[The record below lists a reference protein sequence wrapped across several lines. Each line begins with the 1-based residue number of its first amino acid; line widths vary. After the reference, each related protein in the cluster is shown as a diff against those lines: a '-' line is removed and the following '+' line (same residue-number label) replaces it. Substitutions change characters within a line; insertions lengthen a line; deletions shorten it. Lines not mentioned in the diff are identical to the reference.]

1 MEWSYWK
8 VILKYGH
15 VGFRKEV
22 SVARHLVMPGEYTLL
37 DVIKLAQHM
46 PGVKARGILSAR
58 RITVEDYLIGHRKE
72 AENFYLQQLKTFN
85 KITS

>member
-15 VGFRKEV
+15 VGLRKEV
-22 SVARHLVMPGEYTLL
+22 SVARYLTMPNQSMLL
-37 DVIKLAQHM
+37 DVMVEAQHM

-58 RITVEDYLIGHRKE
+58 RITLDEYLIGHREE
-72 AENFYLQQLKTFN
+72 AENLYLQKLRTFH